1 MVNNENKLKI
11 NLLLQTLYQ
20 VLDTCLPL
28 ITAPYLARVL
38 GANNLGIFSYTNSVV
53 TYFAIFA
60 MLGTVNYGTRCIAST
75 DNKHNRSKTFWEI
88 YLLQAFFCII
98 SIIAYIFYIVYGCKE
113 NRIIAI
119 IQTLTLVSCLTNINW
134 LFFGLEMFKIT
145 VTRNTFIRIG
155 TVICI
160 LTFVN
165 DANDLPLYTGIMLG
179 GSLISELILFWFA
192 KDKVYWVKP
201 SIRDIIR
208 HLKPNIVLF
217 IPLLAMSVYHTMDKT
232 MLGLLSDYNQSGYYY
247 NADKVV
253 NIPVSIITG
262 ISTVMLPRISNM
274 IAQGKDNEA
283 KQLFC
288 ISLEGT
294 ILVASAIAFGIAAIA
309 KEFIPL
315 FFGSGF
321 DDCIILTILLSPVLV
336 IKAFSFT
343 VRNQFLIPYRMER
356 DFTFSVILGAV
367 VNLIINLL
375 FIPRYGG
382 LGAVIGTVIAELVAC
397 FWQCW
402 SIKKRISFRRTI
414 LHSFAYII
422 IGTLMLFAVRA
433 IALLPFGSVVVS
445 LVIEVL
451 IGATTFIS
459 LVLLYWKFTKNNMP
473 RIMFSGMPIL
483 DKLISK
489 FL

>member
-1 MVNNENKLKI
+1 
-11 NLLLQTLYQ
+11 
-20 VLDTCLPL
+20 
-28 ITAPYLARVL
+28 
-38 GANNLGIFSYTNSVV
+38 
-53 TYFAIFA
+53 

-201 SIRDIIR
+201 SIREIIR